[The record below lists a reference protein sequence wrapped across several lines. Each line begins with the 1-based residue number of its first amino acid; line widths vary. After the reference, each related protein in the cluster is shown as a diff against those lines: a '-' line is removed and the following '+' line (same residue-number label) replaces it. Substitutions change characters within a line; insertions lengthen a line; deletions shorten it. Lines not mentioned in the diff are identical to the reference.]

1 MGEPVRRPFGI
12 ISRLRIPRMAIKIS
26 TCDIHF
32 TPVWHYK
39 SLTK

>member
-26 TCDIHF
+26 TCDIH
-32 TPVWHYK
+32 VWHYK